1 LGWTKV
7 LMHWIAMC
15 MPARVDETRSAG
27 GVPTTV
33 LELELRHW
41 ALSGFWERADSW
53 SDREG

>member
-1 LGWTKV
+1 LGWTKM